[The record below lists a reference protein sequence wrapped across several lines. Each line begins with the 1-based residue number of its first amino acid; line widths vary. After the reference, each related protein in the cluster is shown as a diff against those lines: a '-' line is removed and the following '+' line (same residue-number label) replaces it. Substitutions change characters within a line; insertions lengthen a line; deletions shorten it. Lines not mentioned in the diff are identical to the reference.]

1 MLGNSPSFYVQS
13 SCLSFASCRCSVAK
27 VYGIYVTYVSFSCL
41 YCSFLSSGLLSHG
54 LESCS
59 DVSAFCW
66 SAFLSSMYMLI
77 PDILIKGFTQFM
89 LSGDPLPLSQLLY
102 LIDSS
107 FYKSLVC
114 ALLFVFLVLLP
125 KLSTHRTVMGS
136 SHGIIALH
144 TFPCNLPFQPGLSIS
159 ISLL

>member
-77 PDILIKGFTQFM
+77 PDILIKRLHPVHVIWRPTSIESIAIFDWFFFLQITGM
-89 LSGDPLPLSQLLY
+89 CSSLCLPCTAAQAQDSQN
-102 LIDSS
+102 
-107 FYKSLVC
+107 
-114 ALLFVFLVLLP
+114 
-125 KLSTHRTVMGS
+125 
-136 SHGIIALH
+136 SHGFITWH
-144 TFPCNLPFQPGLSIS
+144 HSS
-159 ISLL
+159 SYISL